1 MANDTN
7 NNIRTEA
14 ASEQAK
20 LRRKRDERRYNYY
33 KKDKKDIFSKWG
45 FAILCVVVAIIL
57 LLCFVTRM
65 LIVD

>member
-1 MANDTN
+1 MANDN
-7 NNIRTEA
+7 NNNNRPEA
-14 ASEQAK
+14 VSEQAK

-45 FAILCVVVAIIL
+45 FAILCVVAAIIL
-57 LLCFVTRM
+57 ILCFVTRM